1 MKNIIIAITITALF
15 TLLGCA
21 TSSYTYGNNFSSK
34 NVSKIEK
41 GKTTT
46 NELISMFG
54 QPFMKTVISKTG
66 EKWVYSYSAGTAS
79 AQSYLVTTKVE
90 TTGTQK
96 MLDILVE
103 NGVVSNYTFTEGPMP
118 NSTIH

>member
-1 MKNIIIAITITALF
+1 MKYLIISITITALL
-15 TLLGCA
+15 TLFGCA
-21 TSSYTYGNNFSSK
+21 TSSYTYGNDFSSK

-46 NELISMFG
+46 KELVAMFG
-54 QPFMKTVISKTG
+54 QPFMKSVISKIS
-66 EKWVYSYSAGTAS
+66 EKWVYSYSTGTAS
-79 AQSYLVTTKVE
+79 AQSHIVTTKVE
-90 TTGTQK
+90 TTGMQN

-118 NSTIH
+118 NATTY